1 MDSRERFHALMNYQ
15 SVDHGVFV
23 LPWFGFPA
31 TLANWRRQGY
41 RDGDF
46 THYPLDQWHWLANWY
61 FPHPPFQREV
71 LEQTERHIVYVNH
84 EGILIREMKNDP
96 MGSMPQF
103 LRFPVETRADFRK
116 FARERLQPDIGI
128 RIGDDWVRRLR
139 ELRSQPAVF
148 WLVADR
154 WGGFFGP
161 LRNLLGVENLCTT
174 LYTDPAIIEEMM
186 DAIADYLIA
195 MTDRILDHIEIDVFS
210 FWEDMAH
217 NGGPFISPELVRRY
231 MLPRYKRVVDHLR
244 SRGVRWISLDSDGNM
259 ESLIPIWLEAGINI
273 IYPFEVGAGMDVV
286 SARREYGK
294 DLRMYMGID
303 KRILTQG
310 PEAIDS
316 ELDYLRPLIE
326 QGGYIPSIDHSVPPD
341 VPYAHFQYYMEALSE
356 TLGITSPSTT

>member
-1 MDSRERFHALMNYQ
+1 
-15 SVDHGVFV
+15 
-23 LPWFGFPA
+23 
-31 TLANWRRQGY
+31 
-41 RDGDF
+41 
-46 THYPLDQWHWLANWY
+46 
-61 FPHPPFQREV
+61 
-71 LEQTERHIVYVNH
+71 
-84 EGILIREMKNDP
+84 
-96 MGSMPQF
+96 
-103 LRFPVETRADFRK
+103 
-116 FARERLQPDIGI
+116 
-128 RIGDDWVRRLR
+128 
-139 ELRSQPAVF
+139 
-148 WLVADR
+148 
-154 WGGFFGP
+154 
-161 LRNLLGVENLCTT
+161 
-174 LYTDPAIIEEMM
+174 
-186 DAIADYLIA
+186 